1 MNNKI
6 LIVGVLCLVILSAV
20 LVLNFNE
27 VEDETIKIVGGDN
40 MEEKIFQGPV
50 QEGYDEEH
58 FRLTGESK
66 LLEVKE

>member
-27 VEDETIKIVGGDN
+27 VEDECIKKTATPEDFGLDIKPLLSLSPEDLELKVELN
-40 MEEKIFQGPV
+40 YCK
-50 QEGYDEEH
+50 DEI
-58 FRLTGESK
+58 
-66 LLEVKE
+66 